1 MATPTFSNTY
11 EIEDTQTGKFYR
23 VEGVDGTTR
32 EEAISWL
39 ETLDND
45 QLAQREIKKSAPVA
59 VSNPVTTDNRQM
71 ETSIRPAAAPTVAPL
86 PADEDRAIA
95 DMMADPNVPYSTI
108 KQRVEGHEGRI
119 APTADEVAAFR
130 KEVIDAG
137 GEYQRNLSYESAATN
152 LLGQFDPQQDP
163 EVDNQWEAAADSAIL
178 NNPMNVLETWRQDL
192 FDTDQGDINMES
204 IRAEY
209 PGLSDDEYENIHDS
223 LIGERLRRKQ
233 AQAQVNYEANDVN
246 PLVGLGSD
254 VVLGAS
260 PVDLIPV
267 ARAAKLGERI
277 AGQVI
282 EGAVQNA
289 AADGLMQLNDI
300 AYGARQDY
308 DAGQTAIAAGA
319 GAALQGGIAAGTRV
333 VSKRLSKAPTD
344 SDGQPTVRV
353 PQNRKGSKKYRE
365 QLTQTSEDVAEV
377 INTATRDWQNKPD
390 ITVHDNFNDLEGID
404 SDAIGV
410 YLGEGKVAVN
420 SEAIVKEAKRIN
432 VDPSD
437 ITRAVT
443 FHESLGHFGM
453 AKQYGD
459 DLDEVIVRW
468 YDNNEGAFKE
478 SVDNWLKSNPK
489 AYLNE
494 PNRLA
499 RAAEEVLAEMSE
511 NGQIEVKLY
520 DQIKNVI
527 KNFARDMGFE
537 WKVSDREVR
546 SLLAMSHA
554 QVGSKQAYARV
565 TPNEVPEGS
574 PRYMFV
580 GSQAKNLSDKTRER
594 LKQAQKLEARG
605 SDVSRTSEIRKT
617 LGWFKGQDG
626 RWRTEVDDS
635 NAQVRNLDKEDLS
648 NLAEYYEDTTGYSGE
663 DVYQTFE
670 MRDALDVL
678 ADPEF
683 QSMSADGGLYLDS
696 VLKHDPVMDAY
707 PALADLKVTRSN
719 AIFKKEGGG
728 GYFAPNSG
736 TIYISPEESLEG
748 AKSILLHEVQHAVQ
762 FLEGFSFGGSP
773 SSALDNVPND
783 ILFKGAKNYVKAMEG
798 DITRL
803 QAKASAYE
811 HYVDHPTIKMA
822 RDLWNKYNDDNDDL
836 FVDLAEEL
844 GVRIDEPGDLGY
856 DQLDEMWNDLVLKT
870 EGGAK
875 LEAGK
880 PARDAKKKQFELLQL
895 KKGIEDKVPA
905 TVRRIVG
912 KDKQAKF
919 ETYNHLYGEAEARDV
934 QNRADWSVAERQ
946 EIPPLSSEVDLDTD
960 TLIDVDPY
968 GRSKAESAGN
978 YMDVG
983 IRSANDTDST
993 IKLDKNGRP
1002 ILPGRVMGGRERL
1015 QYHTAMVNYY
1025 RRRADA
1031 AYRKGN
1037 VKQLE
1042 REKSKIERAQRDVE
1056 QAIEYLG
1063 QGGRRESSDVRP
1075 AVREYTP
1082 ETSGYVAPEPANS
1095 RYMKPG
1101 RVDGSRV
1108 DVETMN
1114 ADDLFESEN
1123 ALDLLR
1129 GMTSKYD
1136 PSVISFDDLEAEAE
1150 ARGLNPSDILRSKTG
1165 NPGDVARRL
1174 MMYDIAAE
1182 KANNKLANLY
1192 NKMNSG
1198 QFTAKDKQEYLK
1210 TMAQAQEMFAKIFGE
1225 QSEAGRALRAIQN
1238 LNYTRKRMS
1247 NLEKALGGL
1256 QNATKNEED
1265 FLRFMKEYHNS
1276 LDEQAAKKPSK
1287 IARFSANALN
1297 TPRALMSSLDLSAPL
1312 RQGIFLIGRKEF
1324 WKALPSM
1331 FKYFGSDDAYKSL
1344 MRDIVKRPTYP
1355 AMVKGKL
1362 AFSSL
1367 DGKLSS
1373 REEDFMSEWA
1383 DKVPG
1388 VRPSNRAYTG
1398 FLNKLRADTFDSIY
1412 TKMQEAGVDFK
1423 ADPKALKDLGT
1434 YISNATGRGDL
1445 GRFNS
1450 SAPLLT
1456 AALFSPRLLAA
1467 RVNML
1472 RPDLYYKMHPAVR
1485 KQALRDL
1492 ALFGGAALTVATL
1505 GSLAGA
1511 DVEIDPRSSD
1521 FGKLRV
1527 GNTRYDILGG
1537 FGQYL
1542 TLGARMAMFLGGSTY
1557 EKLSGEEG
1565 PDHYKTTST
1574 GETKKYND
1582 PSAGLYGQKAGGALT
1597 QFFRNKLAPVPSYM
1611 VDGFMGE
1618 NVIGEEFSAGND
1630 ILKRVVP
1637 MFAQDV
1643 YEMANEYG
1651 TAQGVAMSAPG
1662 IFGVGV
1668 QNFTPTNL
1676 DPEAEVEAPESFTDN
1691 SLEDGENDFVTVK
1704 DGEVKLKPETQKE
1717 WQRRVNIY
1725 VQEWMKDEVAAPEW
1739 KTYTNKEKAEVIKE
1753 VRADARAQTKEDMM
1767 EVMGL

>member
-1 MATPTFSNTY
+1 MATPTFNNTY

-59 VSNPVTTDNRQM
+59 VSNPTTTDNRQM

-152 LLGQFDPQQDP
+152 LLGQFDPEVDP

-192 FDTDQGDINMES
+192 FNTDQGGVSMDT
-204 IRAEY
+204 IRNEF
-209 PGLSDDEYENIHDS
+209 PGLSDDQYEQIHDS
-223 LIGERLRRKQ
+223 VTGERLRRKQ
-233 AQAQVNYEANDVN
+233 VQAQVNYEANDVN
-246 PLVGLGSD
+246 PLVGFGAD

-260 PVDLIPV
+260 PVDAFPV
-267 ARAAKLGERI
+267 ARAVKLGEKFV
-277 AGQVI
+277 GQVV
-282 EGAVQNA
+282 EGTVQNA
-289 AADGLMQLNDI
+289 FADGLMQLNDI
-300 AYGARQDY
+300 AYGARSTY
-308 DAGQTAIAAGA
+308 DVGQTAIAAGA
-319 GAALQGGIAAGTRV
+319 GGVLQGAIGGGTRA
-333 VSKRLSKAPTD
+333 VSNHLSKAPTD

-420 SEAIVKEAKRIN
+420 SEAIVKEAKRIK

-478 SVDNWLKSNPK
+478 AVDDWLKSNPRS
-489 AYLNE
+489 YLNE

-499 RAAEEVLAEMSE
+499 RAGEEVLAEMSE
-511 NGQIEVKLY
+511 GGQIEVKLY

-537 WKVSDREVR
+537 WKVTDREVR

-574 PRYMFV
+574 PRYMYA
-580 GSQAKNLSDKTRER
+580 GRKAETANLDELQREEDNYTFDR
-594 LKQAQKLEARG
+594 MSGVSEA
-605 SDVSRTSEIRKT
+605 D
-617 LGWFKGQDG
+617 L
-626 RWRTEVDDS
+626 VDDYGPGRDGGTWFRAPDGQWRFEIDD
-635 NAQVRNLDKEDLS
+635 NAAQFREFSYGEQMDNDMLGFVNAMAEHKDLPS
-648 NLAEYYEDTTGYSGE
+648 WEVTQ
-663 DVYQTFE
+663 DVEGRSLFQ
-670 MRDALDVL
+670 LI
-678 ADPEF
+678 ADPKM
-683 QSMSADGGLYLDS
+683 QKKYDMNSAL
-696 VLKHDPVMDAY
+696 
-707 PALADLKVTRSN
+707 LADLIDHRELFEAYPELEDVMVTRNKSDSYGAFYPDTKRIN
-719 AIFKKEGGG
+719 I
-728 GYFAPNSG
+728 APDAPD
-736 TIYISPEESLEG
+736 PEATLF
-748 AKSILLHEVQHAVQ
+748 HEVQHWVQ
-762 FLEGFSFGGSP
+762 DKEGFASGGNTQSAIKAAPDNLIIEGSRNLVRHKEDELVKKTQFNEVVRRMSEDPDSQRLYEMRNQSEALSEKEKQALNAGKKELSAQLKTKHLDLFAKANELRDELVQKYFGLSYRDMVLNPENKALQNEFTRLNGILHGADKFYQSTRSARIRKAANDLVSATKEYDSFKKLVDTEDATG
-773 SSALDNVPND
+773 LRQVLKYDNDAKYSMYQHLFGEVEARDTQHRYNMFGPEGELAGQNRSDYVPY
-783 ILFKGAKNYVKAMEG
+783 AAEG
-798 DITRL
+798 DI
-803 QAKASAYE
+803 E
-811 HYVDHPTIKMA
+811 PNHYIYDYTSEG
-822 RDLWNKYNDDNDDL
+822 WS
-836 FVDLAEEL
+836 
-844 GVRIDEPGDLGY
+844 GSEP
-856 DQLDEMWNDLVLKT
+856 K
-870 EGGAK
+870 
-875 LEAGK
+875 
-880 PARDAKKKQFELLQL
+880 
-895 KKGIEDKVPA
+895 
-905 TVRRIVG
+905 
-912 KDKQAKF
+912 
-919 ETYNHLYGEAEARDV
+919 
-934 QNRADWSVAERQ
+934 
-946 EIPPLSSEVDLDTD
+946 
-960 TLIDVDPY
+960 
-968 GRSKAESAGN
+968 
-978 YMDVG
+978 
-983 IRSANDTDST
+983 
-993 IKLDKNGRP
+993 
-1002 ILPGRVMGGRERL
+1002 
-1015 QYHTAMVNYY
+1015 
-1025 RRRADA
+1025 
-1031 AYRKGN
+1031 
-1037 VKQLE
+1037 
-1042 REKSKIERAQRDVE
+1042 
-1056 QAIEYLG
+1056 
-1063 QGGRRESSDVRP
+1063 
-1075 AVREYTP
+1075 
-1082 ETSGYVAPEPANS
+1082 
-1095 RYMKPG
+1095 YMKPG

-1129 GMTSKYD
+1129 GMASKYD

-1192 NKMNSG
+1192 NKINSG

-1276 LDEQAAKKPSK
+1276 LDEQSAKKPSK

-1355 AMVKGKL
+1355 AMVEGKL
-1362 AFSSL
+1362 AFSNL

-1412 TKMQEAGVDFK
+1412 TKMQEAGVDLSQ
-1423 ADPKALKDLGT
+1423 DPKALKDLGQ

-1492 ALFGGAALTVATL
+1492 ASFGSVALTVATL

-1557 EKLSGEEG
+1557 EKLTGEEG

-1582 PSAGLYGQKAGGALT
+1582 PSAGLYGQKAGGAVT

-1725 VQEWMKDEVAAPEW
+1725 VQEWMKDEVASPEW